1 MSRITC
7 ECGVELHTTGMCRHL
22 QTQKHK
28 ERMDLIH
35 TIRNECQ
42 NELMDTQSRMNA
54 LVNEDETLKRSEHE
68 IEMLELPQDV
78 KPFKQF
84 FLEWD
89 ENDIDRYEEIDELI
103 DELMKNERIEKQ
115 KELHGIYEKQRLT
128 RLARMD
134 ERDRMREMY
143 CARR

>member
-1 MSRITC
+1 
-7 ECGVELHTTGMCRHL
+7 
-22 QTQKHK
+22 
-28 ERMDLIH
+28 MDLIH

-89 ENDIDRYEEIDELI
+89 ENDIDRYEDIDEEI

-115 KELHGIYEKQRLT
+115 KELHEIYEKQRLT